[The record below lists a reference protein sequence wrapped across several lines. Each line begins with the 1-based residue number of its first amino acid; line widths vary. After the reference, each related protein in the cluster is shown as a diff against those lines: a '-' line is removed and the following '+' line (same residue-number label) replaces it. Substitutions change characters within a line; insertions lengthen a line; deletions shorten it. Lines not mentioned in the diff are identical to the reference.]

1 MKCDSVFE
9 KILSFSLLNVC
20 KSKSLNLETV
30 SLEIAEILDL
40 LNISY
45 HLCIF
50 AALSLLQN
58 GRVPRLLEAGI
69 LEEVFVSETPRQIF
83 KDLRDGLDSLGLV
96 QVGFYMC
103 V

>member
-9 KILSFSLLNVC
+9 KFLSFSLLNVC

-45 HLCIF
+45 HLCSF
-50 AALSLLQN
+50 KPTAKWKGSKVAG
-58 GRVPRLLEAGI
+58 GRDTWG
-69 LEEVFVSETPRQIF
+69 
-83 KDLRDGLDSLGLV
+83 
-96 QVGFYMC
+96 GFC
-103 V
+103 